1 MDLISGIILGVVS
14 TALIIRAAITR
25 HRIIAL
31 KQQIEINGVLIE
43 SLRHD
48 LDDARKAETN
58 AAANFLRDSQTRR
71 NIKSTP
77 IPESF
82 RKAFDDSSGV

>member
-1 MDLISGIILGVVS
+1 MDLISGIVLGVVS
-14 TALIIRAAITR
+14 TALVIRAAITR
-25 HRIIAL
+25 QRIIAL
-31 KQQIEINGVLIE
+31 RQQIEINGVLIE

-48 LDDARKAETN
+48 LDDARKTLHLQISVDELDRLK
-58 AAANFLRDSQTRR
+58 ANP
-71 NIKSTP
+71 TP